1 MSLDYYNLSGQSIEK
16 TVEYLKRTLGNFHFR
31 WLCACAVYPVLRL
44 PLTVYLGKELAKIVG
59 RSVPDEDEHL
69 SLIRLPWFRDG
80 MMPDEV
86 RLALLRQ
93 MSKEDRQKIRSLIE
107 KLMKNPTTAQSDSG
121 EPVVQDWW
129 VPAKR
134 DLGSVFAQ
142 LLKGKKGRSE
152 QEDAIFVQYMMG
164 DVPGRLDMKLN
175 NALARY
181 LNIRL
186 RGWVDLRMVSAF
198 SFMVIACVG
207 LWFSS
212 VLLSGVLHK
221 IETYQ
226 GPIPQ
231 MVRLPGGTF
240 TMGSPENEK
249 GRRNNEGPQR
259 QVTIKPFAVGKHE
272 VTFEEWD
279 ACVDDGGCNG
289 YRPRDEGWG
298 RGRRPVINVS
308 WNDAQAYVTWL
319 SRRTGSEYRL
329 LTEAEW
335 EYAARGGTQTR
346 YSFGD
351 DVARIC
357 EYANWGDELFKGVIG
372 ELTNQCSDGVG
383 IKTNIV
389 GFYKPN
395 PYGLHDVHGNV
406 FEWVQDHSHKN
417 YDGAPVDGSA
427 WGSSSANEVGGRVL
441 RGGTWYAYPQD
452 LRSAYRYF
460 NQPTFRTGIVGFRIS
475 RTSFTP

>member
-1 MSLDYYNLSGQSIEK
+1 MSLDYYNLSDQSIEK
-16 TVEYLKRTLGNFHFR
+16 TVQYLKHELGLFHFR

-44 PLTVYLGKELAKIVG
+44 PLTAYLGKELAKIDG
-59 RSVPDEDEHL
+59 RSIPDEDEHL
-69 SLIRLPWFRDG
+69 PLIRLPWFREG

-107 KLMKNPTTAQSDSG
+107 KLMKNPATAPSDSG
-121 EPVVQDWW
+121 EPVVLDWW
-129 VPAKR
+129 VPAKK
-134 DLGSVFAQ
+134 DLRSVFGQ

-175 NALARY
+175 NVLARY

-186 RGWVDLRMVSAF
+186 RGWVDLRTVAAF
-198 SFMVIACVG
+198 SLMAITCVG

-212 VLLSGVLHK
+212 HFLTSTLQRVEAS
-221 IETYQ
+221 YQ
-226 GPIPQ
+226 APIPQ

-249 GRRNNEGPQR
+249 GRFSNEGPQH
-259 QVTIKPFAVGKHE
+259 QVTVQPFAVGKYE
-272 VTFEEWD
+272 VTFEQWD

-289 YRPRDEGWG
+289 YRPGDRGWG

-319 SRRTGSEYRL
+319 SRRTGREYRL

-351 DVARIC
+351 KDEDFC
-357 EYANWGDELFKGVIG
+357 QYGNGYDQSETFGFGDKLK
-372 ELTNQCSDGVG
+372 CSDGSGDKTMSVG
-383 IKTNIV
+383 S
-389 GFYKPN
+389 YKPN
-395 PYGLHDVHGNV
+395 PFGLYDVHGNAW
-406 FEWVQDHSHKN
+406 EWVQDHYHQN
-417 YDGAPVDGSA
+417 YDGAPADGSV
-427 WGSSSANEVGGRVL
+427 WLSSSANKVGGRVL
-441 RGGTWYAYPQD
+441 RGGSWNDEPRV
-452 LRSAYRYF
+452 LRSAFRNYF
-460 NQPTFRTGIVGFRIS
+460 RPTSRVNDVGFRIS